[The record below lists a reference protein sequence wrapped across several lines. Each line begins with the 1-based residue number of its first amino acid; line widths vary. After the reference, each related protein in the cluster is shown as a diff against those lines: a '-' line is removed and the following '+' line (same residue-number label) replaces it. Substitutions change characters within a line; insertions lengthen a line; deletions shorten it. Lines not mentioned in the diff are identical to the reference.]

1 MSDNPLISVR
11 PNNVTIASVVLINV
25 VAFIGAIYCALHP
38 AGIGVMRHIS
48 LWAVIVSFLGLAT
61 IPYMTLRHIEFY
73 NTHIIE
79 TPSITMGPLTHL
91 LLRRSICIPWDH
103 VVSVAPYKIPN
114 LTPDPG
120 RAMEIVGIVDG
131 REKSIRVGTGKT
143 NYEDAVLLIGA
154 KVPREKIDSDVC
166 YFIDPLRRNRPDS
179 DTTTH
184 ITSV

>member
-1 MSDNPLISVR
+1 MNEDPLFLVR

-25 VAFIGAIYCALHP
+25 VAFIGAIYFALHP
-38 AGIGVMRHIS
+38 ERIGVMKHIS

-79 TPSITMGPLTHL
+79 KPSISIGPITHL
-91 LLRRSICIPWDH
+91 LLRRSLCIPWGH
-103 VVSVAPYKIPN
+103 VVSVEPYKIPN
-114 LTPDPG
+114 LTPDPA

-131 REKSIRVGTGKT
+131 REKSIRLGTGKT
-143 NYEDAVLLIGA
+143 NYEDAVLLTGA
-154 KVPREKIDSDVC
+154 KVPREMIDSDVC
-166 YFIDPLRRNRPDS
+166 YFIDCLRRDRPDS